1 MLPDNVASSIEYVS
15 SDWVAVEVSAVAGI
29 SSDWVAVEVSAV
41 LVVLPECTWVERLQ
55 LARP

>member
-1 MLPDNVASSIEYVS
+1 MIVASELEYV
-15 SDWVAVEVSAVAGI
+15 